1 MKTNK
6 IYKDALTLSYTQ
18 GSDNA
23 MQNKWLKIEMTT
35 EDPQL
40 KYFANALR
48 RLYSHLLPK
57 SSITY
62 RNAIIF
68 EGVEI
73 WGNRQTY
80 PLLNQKL
87 TQLREYLEPIIA
99 SEKPQWQIIA
109 MQHGWTPPPSNR

>member
-6 IYKDALTLSYTQ
+6 IYKDALTLSYTD
-18 GSDNA
+18 GSNTS

-40 KYFANALR
+40 KYFATSLR
-48 RLYSHLLPK
+48 WLYAHLLK
-57 SSITY
+57 SLTHSY
-62 RNAIIF
+62 QKALVF
-68 EGVEI
+68 EGTEI
-73 WGNRQTY
+73 WSNRQTV
-80 PLLNQKL
+80 PLIRQKL

-109 MQHGWTPPPSNR
+109 MQHGWTPPLNSR